1 MRSSKAR
8 DARQKQRGKSNAAK
22 ATRQRHV
29 RFSRTSY
36 IMTPVW
42 FPWMF
47 VGGLLFIVLSFIGA
61 KYKEKEYRSIQYLQ
75 DFISGSILI
84 AFTGVLIPDVFPA
97 FPALSTLSTMSALS
111 ALSLPTQDAFDEME
125 MVQVGPPRLMR
136 R

>member
-1 MRSSKAR
+1 
-8 DARQKQRGKSNAAK
+8 
-22 ATRQRHV
+22 
-29 RFSRTSY
+29 
-36 IMTPVW
+36 
-42 FPWMF
+42 MF
-47 VGGLLFIVLSFIGA
+47 VGGILFIVLSFIGA

-97 FPALSTLSTMSALS
+97 FPALSALS
-111 ALSLPTQDAFDEME
+111 SFPSLPTQDAFDEME

>member
-1 MRSSKAR
+1 
-8 DARQKQRGKSNAAK
+8 
-22 ATRQRHV
+22 
-29 RFSRTSY
+29 
-36 IMTPVW
+36 
-42 FPWMF
+42 MF
-47 VGGLLFIVLSFIGA
+47 VGGILFIVLSFIGA

-97 FPALSTLSTMSALS
+97 FPALS

>member
-1 MRSSKAR
+1 MRERDTRER
-8 DARQKQRGKSNAAK
+8 DA
-22 ATRQRHV
+22 
-29 RFSRTSY
+29 RFSRTTY

-84 AFTGVLIPDVFPA
+84 AFTGVLIPDVFPE
-97 FPALSTLSTMSALS
+97 FPALSTMSALS

-125 MVQVGPPRLMR
+125 MVQVGPPRLMGR
-136 R
+136 

>member
-1 MRSSKAR
+1 MRSSKTR
-8 DARQKQRGKSNAAK
+8 DKRD
-22 ATRQRHV
+22 TRERDV
-29 RFSRTSY
+29 RFSRTTY

-47 VGGLLFIVLSFIGA
+47 VGGILFIVLSFIGA
-61 KYKEKEYRSIQYLQ
+61 KYKEKEYRSIQFLQ

-97 FPALSTLSTMSALS
+97 FPALP
-111 ALSLPTQDAFDEME
+111 SLPTQDAFDEME